1 MADEANTPDHRY
13 YKPENNILLQPNET
27 TKTIIK
33 ASAIA
38 KIDADGVDADLRPD
52 LVALRETLSK

>member
-1 MADEANTPDHRY
+1 MADEANTPNHRY

-33 ASAIA
+33 ASAIE
-38 KIDADGVDADLRPD
+38 KIDAHIA
-52 LVALRETLSK
+52 ALAASRGE

>member
-33 ASAIA
+33 ASAIE
-38 KIDADGVDADLRPD
+38 KIDAHIAALATLRG
-52 LVALRETLSK
+52 E